1 MLPLHDKL
9 GKSKKGGFHA
19 IIFYSE
25 RRKKTLMGKLI
36 TLEPID
42 YLLIG
47 HVTSDLQSDGSGKL
61 GGTASYSG
69 LTAHRLGHS
78 VGLVSAFGDDA
89 DISALSPLQVFNA
102 NNGQTTC
109 FRNIA
114 TPTGRQ
120 QYCYRR
126 ASTLRAKDVPAAW
139 RTAPIVHLGPVAGE
153 IDPDLIDA
161 FPGSLLCCTPQGML
175 RHIAEDGKVS
185 FQDFPNKEKLLPKMD
200 VVVLSFEDLQGDE
213 KLIEE
218 YAGSCNL
225 LIVTE
230 NKDGARVYW
239 NQEVRFFDAPIKQS
253 VDETGAGDIFAACF
267 FHLFQ
272 ETRDAWKAARF
283 AVELSANSVTRHYL
297 ESVPSAEEIKHA
309 KLQVF

>member
-1 MLPLHDKL
+1 
-9 GKSKKGGFHA
+9 
-19 IIFYSE
+19 
-25 RRKKTLMGKLI
+25 MGKLI
-36 TLEPID
+36 TFEPID

-47 HVTSDLQSDGSGKL
+47 HVTSDLQNDGSGKL

-69 LTAHRLGHS
+69 LTANRLGHS
-78 VGLVSAFGDDA
+78 VGLVSNFGNDA
-89 DISALSPLQVFNA
+89 DIAALSSLQVFNA
-102 NNGQTTC
+102 NSELTTC

-120 QYCYRR
+120 QYCYQR
-126 ASTLRAKDVPAAW
+126 ASTLRAEDIPATW

-153 IDPDLIDA
+153 IDPDLFFA

-175 RHIAEDGKVS
+175 RHIADDGKVS
-185 FQDFPNKEKLLPKMD
+185 FQDLPNKEELLPKVD

-213 KLIEE
+213 NLISE
-218 YAGSCNL
+218 YANLCNL
-225 LIVTE
+225 LVVTE
-230 NKDGARVYW
+230 NNNGARVYW
-239 NQEVRFFDAPIKQS
+239 KQELRFFDAPIKES

-297 ESVPSAEEIKHA
+297 ESVPTSEEILHA
-309 KLQVF
+309 RAQVI